1 MLQVL
6 LKMVRRLRMLLFHHV
21 HLLVDLSWLT
31 TWLTEMPKV
40 VSASAGVLPV
50 WVWGVFCVPE

>member
-1 MLQVL
+1 
-6 LKMVRRLRMLLFHHV
+6 MLLFHRV

-50 WVWGVFCVPE
+50 WVRVCVVSQNRPTLFPGWMS